1 MDCKENILQDGEN
14 FSSLCLALMLI
25 SVSWPSQ
32 VSAGLFLKFLTSG
45 RETGTDWVS
54 TWNIKLISSRV
65 INHLSDTHL
74 STQTILTILKYYL
87 QFCRNIRPGASHL
100 VPWLMNLQLFILKLC
115 LNSVHE
121 ASLDG
126 MIPSLSV
133 QRMRKFLQVCEMQEE
148 LNRTQLSAI
157 WLWWSNLQPV

>member
-1 MDCKENILQDGEN
+1 MFPVTLSGRRQVMERLVLRKILQHVRRLSFQPCQRGSD
-14 FSSLCLALMLI
+14 SI
-25 SVSWPSQ
+25 
-32 VSAGLFLKFLTSG
+32 
-45 RETGTDWVS
+45 
-54 TWNIKLISSRV
+54 WNLKLISSRV